1 LFPEKGSEEEM
12 GEEMV
17 KAEAFELAAR
27 EVKV

>member
-1 LFPEKGSEEEM
+1 LFPEKGSE
-12 GEEMV
+12 EEMV